1 MIQEQIS
8 TSSQRCLDGNSGF
21 GVVAQTSGMAPNVSR
36 EVGMLSGYSHC
47 FSAGDVRNPVV
58 FLHVIRRTGGMDRHI
73 VSRVADCGNDYSG
86 RTNRIAHHLIIE
98 DLDLQKLPCG
108 PAAIL
113 SKTDLFLTQWKEKS
127 TELPTKQTL
136 PNPVISVQK
145 CFAWEQFCGDAGWGG
160 VVAERVERGDP
171 VSLIFE
177 PDKNILPL
185 IDEVFTLLPSAVRWK
200 TTFSTFFMKSQEPPS
215 TNKIQIKCIVANSD
229 EMMFAR
235 LTSNTFLVDLR
246 KKLNGAP
253 SGKYVDIARTGA
265 TRSSTPSTT
274 PIVIQSQTANKIDT
288 PDNDN
293 LTETL
298 AATNNNNETYETV
311 AQPVSVPTQ
320 QHRIFVTEN
329 ANEKFVFDKIWLNV
343 IPIVILLI
351 LILGGGLTFMLYALT
366 GQDKPTIEP
375 NHNET
380 NSKILSAGENEQE
393 HNAAR
398 IKIEAEKAER
408 KRRETEAKAE
418 AERIEQRQNE
428 VEARTEADKVEAVKS
443 EQTQKEIEAKAE
455 AERQQNEIK
464 ELELKFTKLPDGW
477 EGLGLPFLSGSNV
490 AVLRNSKFL
499 ADSDVKNRVK
509 ISYIPFVDLD
519 QKTEKAILTINK
531 IENADNIEFWYA
543 EGKDVNGRSIKRTI
557 AKIELKDDGL
567 NFKFDD
573 QLRGHKTDTDMI
585 RQLNR
590 ILLAKLRIEIVGMS
604 IKKELALYTPVRVN
618 NIDTKKFTLWG
629 EGNGKEYVLF
639 QNDNKMLLYFDI
651 ANFRTI
657 QNSKEQIQLTRP
669 KKIVHLQNPSG
680 FMQEVIYNGEKGTG
694 KVVTLDPKTLALEL
708 NFFAHSSEKISNKYN
723 ELSKQILD
731 KNKSRIEIERKKK
744 DAEKFLSNQPI
755 ERDTFDFTRER
766 IRGTNTP
773 RQEKI
778 IFKEQHDDEI
788 PIDKKLNPKISETE
802 KEIKDYNDR
811 LNKIDDEIK
820 NLQTE
825 KQKVE
830 NWINE
835 NKTWNNIR
843 LEEFSLHLLN
853 PNTTADKVDN
863 KENQLLLL
871 EVKP

>member
-98 DLDLQKLPCG
+98 DLDLQKLTCG

-127 TELPTKQTL
+127 TELPAKQTL

-246 KKLNGAP
+246 KKLNGTP

-265 TRSSTPSTT
+265 TRSTSTT
-274 PIVIQSQTANKIDT
+274 PIAQSQTANKIDAQ
-288 PDNDN
+288 DNNN
-293 LTETL
+293 LTETST
-298 AATNNNNETYETV
+298 ATNNNNGIYETV
-311 AQPVSVPTQ
+311 VQPVAVPTQ
-320 QHRIFVTEN
+320 QPIIFVTKN

-343 IPIVILLI
+343 IPIVILLV

-366 GQDKPTIEP
+366 GQDKPTIDP
-375 NHNET
+375 NHNGT
-380 NSKILSAGENEQE
+380 NTKILSDEEIEQE
-393 HNAAR
+393 RNAAR
-398 IKIEAEKAER
+398 IKIEAEKAEQ
-408 KRRETEAKAE
+408 KRREVEAKAE
-418 AERIEQRQNE
+418 AER
-428 VEARTEADKVEAVKS
+428 A
-443 EQTQKEIEAKAE
+443 EQTRKEIEAKAE
-455 AERQQNEIK
+455 TDKAEAEKVEQTQKEVAAKNETEKQQNEIK
-464 ELELKFTKLPDGW
+464 ELELKFTNLPDGW

-499 ADSDVKNRVK
+499 ADSDVRTRVK
-509 ISYIPFVDLD
+509 ISYIPFIDLD
-519 QKTEKAILTINK
+519 HKTEKAILTINK

-557 AKIELKDDGL
+557 AKIDLKDDGL

-590 ILLAKLRIEIVGMS
+590 ILLAKLRIEIVGTPV
-604 IKKELALYTPVRVN
+604 KKELALYTPVRVN

-629 EGNGKEYVLF
+629 EGRGKEYVLF
-639 QNDNKMLLYFDI
+639 QNDNKMLLYLDI
-651 ANFRTI
+651 ANFRAI
-657 QNSKEQIQLTRP
+657 QNSKEQVQLTKP

-680 FMQEVIYNGEKGTG
+680 FLQEIIYNGEKGTG
-694 KVVTLDPKTLALEL
+694 KVAALDPKTLALEL

-731 KNKSRIEIERKKK
+731 KNKSRIEIEKKKK

-766 IRGTNTP
+766 IRGTNSP
-773 RQEKI
+773 KPEKI

-788 PIDKKLNPKISETE
+788 PIDKKTNPKISETE
-802 KEIKDYNDR
+802 NEIKDYNNR

-843 LEEFSLHLLN
+843 LEEFSLYLLN
-853 PNTTADKVDN
+853 PNTTTDKVDN